1 MPVRDGKALVQVL
14 AAIDECGFKPLVW
27 VALNAPRA
35 LVEQHAAHTL
45 AGRLRVTPEG
55 LLLLAKDASLWRYG
69 DPKA

>member
-14 AAIDECGFKPLVW
+14 AAIDECGFEPLVW

-45 AGRLRVTPEG
+45 AGRL
-55 LLLLAKDASLWRYG
+55 
-69 DPKA
+69 